1 MNRTQRLGV
10 IAGVG
15 AVTLA
20 ASVAV
25 FAADKAPGTY
35 DQNDLTMAKGV
46 DDWTTDA
53 IFTVGESFGDY
64 TPPGVLDGLG
74 AMELDGAT
82 VRVYAN
88 HELGFGDGYEY
99 FVPDG
104 QGGEFGLT
112 GARVSY
118 FDIDKS
124 TREVVGGGQA
134 IQAIYDANGDQAT
147 DRSFLPPF
155 QTGFSRLCSAGL
167 FEAEQFGRGR
177 GLADDIFFTGEEDG
191 GSFNPVGGAEWALD
205 PATGNL
211 WSLPDLGRGA
221 WENATVLDTGDRDTV
236 ALLLADDTSP
246 FDADG
251 DGTDEAAPLYL
262 YVGTKDPSGDFP
274 ARNGLR
280 GGKLYVWVADNGAT
294 TPLDFRGGGKL
305 RGSWVEID
313 NTPVPADASLDGST
327 GFDQYGYPTQRT
339 LWTRAEAL
347 GAFGFSRPEDVATN
361 PKKGTE
367 ALLASTGVDTYAV
380 DPATGNGADTFGTL
394 YTVDT
399 KFRDLSATVEIIY
412 DGDADPTRA
421 LRSPDNVDWADDGKI
436 YVNEDR
442 AEFDTLT
449 GEILFGEGAVNPN
462 EASIVSL
469 KPNGKDVT
477 QIAEIDRGV
486 VLDASVA
493 NPTTAVD
500 NGYGDAGNWETSGI
514 LDVSALFG
522 AKRGTLFLFDVQA
535 HGITDQNNYPFGSRI
550 TDNDLK
556 EGGQLLFLERN

>member
-53 IFTVGESFGDY
+53 IFTIGESFGDY

-74 AMELDGAT
+74 AMEIDGAT

-99 FVPDG
+99 FVGDG

-124 TREVVGGGQA
+124 SREVVGAGQA
-134 IQAIYDANGDQAT
+134 IQAIYDANGHQAT

-155 QTGFSRLCSAGL
+155 QTGFSRFCSAGL

-211 WSLPDLGRGA
+211 WALPDLGRGA
-221 WENATVLDTGDRDTV
+221 WENVTVLDTRDRDRV
-236 ALLLADDTSP
+236 AILLADDTSP

-251 DGTDEAAPLYL
+251 DGTDEAAPLFL

-280 GGKLYVWVADNGAT
+280 GGTLYVWVADNGAT

-305 RGSWVEID
+305 PRLVGRDRQQPVGS
-313 NTPVPADASLDGST
+313 G
-327 GFDQYGYPTQRT
+327 
-339 LWTRAEAL
+339 
-347 GAFGFSRPEDVATN
+347 VA
-361 PKKGTE
+361 
-367 ALLASTGVDTYAV
+367 
-380 DPATGNGADTFGTL
+380 
-394 YTVDT
+394 
-399 KFRDLSATVEIIY
+399 
-412 DGDADPTRA
+412 
-421 LRSPDNVDWADDGKI
+421 
-436 YVNEDR
+436 
-442 AEFDTLT
+442 
-449 GEILFGEGAVNPN
+449 
-462 EASIVSL
+462 
-469 KPNGKDVT
+469 
-477 QIAEIDRGV
+477 
-486 VLDASVA
+486 
-493 NPTTAVD
+493 
-500 NGYGDAGNWETSGI
+500 
-514 LDVSALFG
+514 
-522 AKRGTLFLFDVQA
+522 
-535 HGITDQNNYPFGSRI
+535 
-550 TDNDLK
+550 
-556 EGGQLLFLERN
+556 